1 MDSYKEKK
9 LREEFCDILFE
20 LAKSQELFQ
29 DVHSRI
35 SIYKRLENLYGA
47 TVQNES
53 FRHFYSDIF
62 SVLTQIQQD
71 QSLGDINILGQNLDM
86 IRSGYKPQNKDD
98 NGRIIDVSDSIKKL
112 YDHVNLDI
120 ARILYSDAAD
130 RRIVG
135 EETIVQLQTKVNE
148 ISYGIKE
155 AKELQTI
162 TENKIQNQQKEY
174 IAILGIFSSVV
185 LTFNAGIAFS
195 TSVLKNIAEA
205 SIYRIVLISLIIGIV
220 LTNVIFGLLFY
231 INKLICKEEKIKPII
246 ISNIIF
252 LIMILFTIV
261 AWYFGSVEARNHRI
275 IISTLIWMA

>member
-47 TVQNES
+47 TEQNES